1 MTDADEF
8 EAFVRRY
15 EDIVDNLASSPPVDL
30 AHDDRS
36 ARIEAALEALP
47 DHQRV
52 PLVLFHF
59 EGMSYEAIAASL
71 GISLGKLKTDMHRG
85 RLALRRAL
93 GGVE

>member
-15 EDIVDNLASSPPVDL
+15 EDIVDTLASSPPVDL

-36 ARIEAALEALP
+36 ARIEAAREALP

-59 EGMSYEAIAASL
+59 EGMS
-71 GISLGKLKTDMHRG
+71 
-85 RLALRRAL
+85 
-93 GGVE
+93 